1 MSIEEAERAERD
13 DRTIFISGITE
24 KVTDKLLYELFF
36 QAGKFYCFMS
46 SSESQI

>member
-1 MSIEEAERAERD
+1 MSIEDAERAERD

-36 QAGKFYCFMS
+36 QAGKVFNCLLL
-46 SSESQI
+46 

>member
-1 MSIEEAERAERD
+1 MANDDADRSDRD

-36 QAGKFYCFMS
+36 QAGKIYYFTTVVS
-46 SSESQI
+46 VN